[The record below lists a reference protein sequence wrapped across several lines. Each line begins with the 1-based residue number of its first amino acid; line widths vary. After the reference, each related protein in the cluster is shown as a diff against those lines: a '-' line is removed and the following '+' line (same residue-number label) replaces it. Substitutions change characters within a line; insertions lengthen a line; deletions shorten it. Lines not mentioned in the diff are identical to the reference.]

1 MMMKTNTN
9 IDMHLETFHALTTL
23 QPLTLHMHFF
33 NVCPQP
39 LRLKLKPV
47 LDQATKN
54 RKWYYHLYCY
64 AEL

>member
-1 MMMKTNTN
+1 MRMKTNTN

-33 NVCPQP
+33 NAGPQP
-39 LRLKLKPV
+39 LRSNLKPV
-47 LDQATKN
+47 LDRVTKN
-54 RKWYYHLYCY
+54 RKWYYHLYWF